1 MLLENNDKKRGIDI
15 VFINMFV
22 VKISVSRKVEMN
34 VKLYLHKNFFAWFL
48 KTNETLTTLLT

>member
-22 VKISVSRKVEMN
+22 VKMSVSRKVEMS
-34 VKLYLHKNFFAWFL
+34 V
-48 KTNETLTTLLT
+48 ETLFT